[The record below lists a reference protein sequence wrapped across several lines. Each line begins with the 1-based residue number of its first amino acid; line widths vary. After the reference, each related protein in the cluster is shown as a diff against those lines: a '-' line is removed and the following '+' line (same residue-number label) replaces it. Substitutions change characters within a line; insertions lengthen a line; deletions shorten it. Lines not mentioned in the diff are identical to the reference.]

1 MADFITIKE
10 FATRAGVSSQ
20 AIYQRLSKDLQSYCK
35 EIDGKKMLDTTALEL
50 FASKEVDNDT
60 NNPLDNELIKTLQD
74 TLHILSA
81 QLDTKDRQIAELN
94 ERLQEAN
101 ELNKNNQI
109 LIGRQQDQKQIE
121 AEPEPVKK
129 KFFDRFR
136 K

>member
-1 MADFITIKE
+1 MSDYLSIKE

-20 AIYQRLSKDLQSYCK
+20 AVYQRLSKDLQSYCK
-35 EIDGKKMLDTTALEL
+35 EIDGKKMLDIKALDL
-50 FASKEVDNDT
+50 FTNKEVDNEK
-60 NNPLDNELIKTLQD
+60 NKQIDNELIKTLQD
-74 TLHILSA
+74 TLKVLSA
-81 QLDTKDRQIAELN
+81 QLETKDRQIAELN

-109 LIGRQQDQKQIE
+109 LIGRQQEQKQIE

-129 KFFDRFR
+129 KFFERFR